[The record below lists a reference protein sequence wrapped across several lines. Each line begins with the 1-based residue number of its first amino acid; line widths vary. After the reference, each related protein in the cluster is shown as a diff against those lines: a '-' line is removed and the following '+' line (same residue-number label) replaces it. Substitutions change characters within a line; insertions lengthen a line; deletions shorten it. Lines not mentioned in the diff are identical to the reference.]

1 MKKKKKVVFLTVLH
15 FTFFIYFT
23 YKGIWLSLSA
33 EGEIHVGEVE
43 QKKIPFG
50 IMSATAKVSAH
61 SIFTVPDTVKCYL
74 LTELPVMY
82 HAAYRL
88 LEKAVETLRSKT
100 AKVLPLILL
109 TLH

>member
-1 MKKKKKVVFLTVLH
+1 MKKKKVVLLTVLH
-15 FTFFIYFT
+15 FPPFIYFT

-43 QKKIPFG
+43 QKPFPFG
-50 IMSATAKVSAH
+50 ITSAAAEISAH
-61 SIFTVPDTVKCYL
+61 SIFTVPDTVKCYS
-74 LTELPVMY
+74 LTELPVTY

>member
-1 MKKKKKVVFLTVLH
+1 M
-15 FTFFIYFT
+15 
-23 YKGIWLSLSA
+23 SS

-43 QKKIPFG
+43 QKPFPFG
-50 IMSATAKVSAH
+50 ITSAAVEEVSAH

-74 LTELPVMY
+74 LMELPVVY